1 VGECE
6 NGVAAVEFIERHRPD
21 LVLLDVQMPGL
32 DGLEVVRR
40 VGPERMPAVVFV
52 TAFDEFAI
60 PAFDLAAVDYVVKPF
75 TDERL
80 LRAVDRAVT
89 RRVEHTAAESLGRL
103 VHVLAH
109 ELPASTLAPRGP
121 MAGGAGVA
129 PAPHPSRYRLRFL
142 VSIGTRD
149 AVIHASE
156 IQRIQANGYYAT
168 LVTHD
173 RKEYLVRT
181 PLDQLE
187 RELDPAVFI
196 RVHRSAIVSLGE
208 VRGTERTTHRST
220 VIVLRDGTRVP
231 VSRSRRESVLQA
243 LGAGA
248 S

>member
-1 VGECE
+1 VTETIPGGGRAAKVLVVDDEPVARRGLRRLLRERGDVDVVGECE

-40 VGPERMPAVVFV
+40 VGAERMPPVIFV

-60 PAFDLAAVDYVVKPF
+60 AAFDLAAVDYVVKPF

-80 LRAVDRAVT
+80 LRAVDRALT
-89 RRVEHTAAESLGRL
+89 RRVEHTAAESLGRR

-121 MAGGAGVA
+121 MAGGAAVGVA

-156 IQRIQANGYYAT
+156 IQRIQANGT
-168 LVTHD
+168 T
-173 RKEYLVRT
+173 R
-181 PLDQLE
+181 
-187 RELDPAVFI
+187 
-196 RVHRSAIVSLGE
+196 RS
-208 VRGTERTTHRST
+208 
-220 VIVLRDGTRVP
+220 
-231 VSRSRRESVLQA
+231 
-243 LGAGA
+243 
-248 S
+248 